1 MGQASI
7 RNETNFHVGGHCRAT
22 RNSKCGIVPPAG
34 PLDLM
39 EVMQFLRIWSED
51 GVNEDVEQ

>member
-1 MGQASI
+1 MGWASI
-7 RNETNFHVGGHCRAT
+7 CDETNFHAGRYFRAAGNGECGTGHP
-22 RNSKCGIVPPAG
+22 GG

-39 EVMQFLRIWSED
+39 EVTQFLRIWSED